1 LEGIA
6 VIFAGTYSFMTNVNT
21 GNISIDDML
30 ILKGLKNALEYVLN
44 TIDEEL
50 TVDYI
55 KKYIFRYVNDKI
67 FSTWR
72 F

>member
-1 LEGIA
+1 MEGIA

>member
-1 LEGIA
+1 MEGIA
-6 VIFAGTYSFMTNVNT
+6 VIFADTYSFMTNVNT